1 MALAAGTQLGPY
13 EITGRL
19 GAGGMGEVYKATDTR
34 LGRTV
39 AIKVLHEHLAERAD
53 VRERFEREA
62 KAVSSLNHP
71 NICTIHEAGEHEG
84 RPFIAM
90 ELLEGR
96 TLSQIEEKPIRTEE
110 MLGWAIQIADALDA
124 AHAKRIIHRDIKPA
138 NIFITERGQ
147 AKILDFGLAKPGS
160 RWAMPQSTGARTT
173 VTNEQLTAPGV
184 LLGTVAYMSPEQLF
198 GEDVDWR
205 TDLNHHPPHRLTPAA
220 AAAAEVFPLECAPSS
235 ASAI

>member
-110 MLGWAIQIADALDA
+110 MLGWAIQIADGLDA
-124 AHAKRIIHRDIKPA
+124 AHAKRII
-138 NIFITERGQ
+138 Q
-147 AKILDFGLAKPGS
+147 ARLPC
-160 RWAMPQSTGARTT
+160 
-173 VTNEQLTAPGV
+173 
-184 LLGTVAYMSPEQLF
+184 
-198 GEDVDWR
+198 
-205 TDLNHHPPHRLTPAA
+205 PHVP
-220 AAAAEVFPLECAPSS
+220 
-235 ASAI
+235 